1 METKFSKFS
10 RGSFSGFMTK
20 AVILVL
26 FITASGLSYLY
37 LKHQA
42 FQAGERRKSL
52 EGQLQTLS
60 VHGRDLDWQIASLTS
75 RSSLQQRMHDRF
87 INMSEIADADV
98 VHLRIF
104 SSSVVSQTAAL
115 NSSNSQSQRTQ

>member
-1 METKFSKFS
+1 
-10 RGSFSGFMTK
+10 MTK
-20 AVILVL
+20 AIILVL

-52 EGQLQTLS
+52 ESQLQTLS

-87 INMSEIADADV
+87 INMSEITDADV

-104 SSSVVSQTAAL
+104 SSSAAPQTAAL